1 MVVTVSRLVFYTE
14 PGLLW
19 QVAMVVVF
27 YASLV
32 LTKVVVE
39 VECDHLDEV
48 NTHLMY
54 LELKQAV

>member
-1 MVVTVSRLVFYTE
+1 MVTVSRLVFYTE

-39 VECDHLDEV
+39 VECDQLDEV